1 MAAVIALS
9 AFETYELVCPQGLPP
24 LSDRRRAASRGL
36 VRVGFEI
43 NHKAGEEW
51 AALAN
56 GKDGQGAEIALS
68 AFETYELVCPQV
80 LPPLSDRSRAASRG
94 LVHVKFDITPKCLT
108 SG

>member
-9 AFETYELVCPQGLPP
+9 AFETYELVRPQGLAP
-24 LSDRRRAASRGL
+24 LSDRSRAASRGL

-56 GKDGQGAEIALS
+56 GKDGQGGS
-68 AFETYELVCPQV
+68 DRLVCIRDIRTG
-80 LPPLSDRSRAASRG
+80 LPAGAAAVVRSQSRSEQG
-94 LVHVKFDITPKCLT
+94 
-108 SG
+108 SGARGV